1 MSKVEQ
7 ILASNGHATAG
18 RRKRAFQG
26 SRTRLLMVGLTGLLT
41 AFVFFTQP
49 QVVEGVQRLLGG

>member
-7 ILASNGHATAG
+7 ILAHNGHVSSG
-18 RRKRAFQG
+18 RLRRAFHG
-26 SRTRLLMVGLTGLLT
+26 SRTRLMMVALIGLLT

-49 QVVEGVQRLLGG
+49 QVVEGLKNLFAG